1 MAVPCRLPSQRASY
15 GAEPTTRQYP
25 REVRS
30 NDEGLSR
37 QGRCGFAPFSAVD
50 RGGIC
55 GARWNCPTSS
65 SSAVFDGHSSAGG
78 VTDTSAHLSQRI
90 RFTAFARGEI
100 ATGEVHRL
108 VDRALDGA
116 APELAAVHMCP
127 SGLSPRGGTT
137 PTTTK
142 WTIYDSA
149 RSQSVERDLR
159 KVVADLRWDF
169 SDVPQQHRGT
179 IECGLFVLAFA
190 ALTVPALPRHRLR
203 VNQNAVPRRS
213 SAKLS
218 MEE

>member
-1 MAVPCRLPSQRASY
+1 VAVPCRLPSQRASY

-30 NDEGLSR
+30 NAEGLSR

-116 APELAAVHMCP
+116 APELAAVHMRCICVLADFHHVEAP
-127 SGLSPRGGTT
+127 HRQQRSGRSTTRHGPRVSNG
-137 PTTTK
+137 
-142 WTIYDSA
+142 ISA
-149 RSQSVERDLR
+149 R
-159 KVVADLRWDF
+159 
-169 SDVPQQHRGT
+169 
-179 IECGLFVLAFA
+179 
-190 ALTVPALPRHRLR
+190 
-203 VNQNAVPRRS
+203 
-213 SAKLS
+213 
-218 MEE
+218 